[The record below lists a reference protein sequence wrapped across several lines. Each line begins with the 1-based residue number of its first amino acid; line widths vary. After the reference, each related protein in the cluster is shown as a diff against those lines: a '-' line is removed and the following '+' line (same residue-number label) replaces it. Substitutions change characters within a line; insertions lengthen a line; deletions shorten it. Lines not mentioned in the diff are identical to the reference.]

1 MHISCV
7 IIIAFHAVPV
17 KVVNLKSSIFLLCL
31 GVNTAVAPVYL
42 SEIAP
47 IRLRGALGV
56 LNQFGIV
63 LGLLSGYI
71 LGLKQVCCLLSLLK
85 EYFLRYHQNNGV
97 SFCLWRQAKPM
108 YKHVLYIM
116 IKVL

>member
-1 MHISCV
+1 M
-7 IIIAFHAVPV
+7 IIAFHAIPV
-17 KVVNLKSSIFLLCL
+17 KVVNFKSSIFLLCL

-71 LGLKQVCCLLSLLK
+71 LGLKQVCLLVKPFEGVFPDIIRIMECLSVCGGK
-85 EYFLRYHQNNGV
+85 QNQCT
-97 SFCLWRQAKPM
+97 SMRC
-108 YKHVLYIM
+108 I
-116 IKVL
+116 

>member
-1 MHISCV
+1 MHLNIVHGICTLV
-7 IIIAFHAVPV
+7 VLLLLLFMQFLYL

-85 EYFLRYHQNNGV
+85 EHFLI
-97 SFCLWRQAKPM
+97 SSE
-108 YKHVLYIM
+108 
-116 IKVL
+116 